1 MHPKAIK
8 TRSKR
13 VFAEPQ
19 TTEVQGQ
26 RKQLP
31 IVMQVWHQMKSLCH
45 LHLYHMAAK
54 LKKLATLVATHMLQL
69 KASLTVMFLTLI
81 ILALIA

>member
-1 MHPKAIK
+1 L
-8 TRSKR
+8 S
-13 VFAEPQ
+13 
-19 TTEVQGQ
+19 
-26 RKQLP
+26 
-31 IVMQVWHQMKSLCH
+31 H